1 MAQTVIGIFDNESE
15 ARRAVDNLVERGFT
29 RNSIDIADRSS
40 SNYTSSDS
48 DYTSRKHD
56 DDDSIGGFFRSLF
69 GSSDESDKYS
79 RVASRGCVVTVHAQ
93 SSDEAERAADIL
105 DEYGAVN
112 VDERASQFGN
122 YSNTTSSSNF
132 TDTTTTGAAY
142 TADRFDKDTNRFD
155 ADKFR
160 DRDVVD
166 TDRVDIDNRTNLDRR
181 DVVDSE
187 TSLPII
193 EEQLNVGKRVVETG
207 GVRLRS
213 RIIEKPVEENLRLR
227 EEHVR
232 VERHPVNRPASE
244 ADLAGFREGTVEMT
258 ERSEV
263 PVVNKE
269 ARVIEEIS
277 LNKDVEEREETVRD
291 TVRRT
296 DVEVENLKRT
306 DDRIADTDRIYNS
319 DERRLDSDDRTL
331 DDDEE
336 LSRPRGV

>member
-40 SNYTSSDS
+40 S
-48 DYTSRKHD
+48 DYATRKHE
-56 DDDSIGGFFRSLF
+56 DDDSISGFFRSLF
-69 GSSDESDKYS
+69 GSDNDDSRKYS
-79 RVASRGCVVTVHAQ
+79 TVASRSCVVTVHAQ
-93 SSDEAERAADIL
+93 SSDEAERAAEIL
-105 DEYGAVN
+105 DEYGAVD
-112 VDERASQFGN
+112 VDERASQFGT
-122 YSNTTSSSNF
+122 TTSNF
-132 TDTTTTGAAY
+132 ADTTTTGAAY
-142 TADRFDKDTNRFD
+142 TADRFDNDTNRFD
-155 ADKFR
+155 ADRFR

-166 TDRVDIDNRTNLDRR
+166 TDRTDIDRTNLDRR
-181 DVVDSE
+181 DIVDSE

-193 EEQLNVGKRVVETG
+193 EEQVNIGKRVVETG

-213 RIIEKPVEENLRLR
+213 RIIEKPVEESLRLR

-244 ADLAGFREGTVEMT
+244 ADINAFREGTIEMT

-269 ARVIEEIS
+269 ARVVEEVS

-296 DVEVENLKRT
+296 DVEVENLNRT
-306 DDRIADTDRIYNS
+306 HDRLTDTDRVYNS

-331 DDDEE
+331 DDDEG

>member
-29 RNSIDIADRSS
+29 RNSIDISDRSS
-40 SNYTSSDS
+40 S
-48 DYTSRKHD
+48 DYSTRKHD

-69 GSSDESDKYS
+69 GSDNDDSRKYS
-79 RVASRGCVVTVHAQ
+79 TVASRSCVVTVHAQ
-93 SSDEAERAADIL
+93 SSDEAERAAEIL
-105 DEYGAVN
+105 DEYGAVD

-122 YSNTTSSSNF
+122 TTSNF

-142 TADRFDKDTNRFD
+142 TADRFDADTNRFD
-155 ADKFR
+155 ADRFR

-166 TDRVDIDNRTNLDRR
+166 TDRTDIDRTNLDRTNLDRR
-181 DVVDSE
+181 DIVDSE

-193 EEQLNVGKRVVETG
+193 EEQVNIGKRVVETG

-213 RIIEKPVEENLRLR
+213 RIIEKPVEESLRLR

-244 ADLAGFREGTVEMT
+244 ADINSFREGTIEMT
-258 ERSEV
+258 ERTEV

-269 ARVIEEIS
+269 ARVVEEVS

-296 DVEVENLKRT
+296 DVEVENLNRT
-306 DDRIADTDRIYNS
+306 HDRVVDTDRVYNS
-319 DERRLDSDDRTL
+319 DERRSDSDDRTL
-331 DDDEE
+331 DNDDE

>member
-15 ARRAVDNLVERGFT
+15 ARRAVDNLVDRGFT

-40 SNYTSSDS
+40 TSGDYSN
-48 DYTSRKHD
+48 RKHE

-69 GSSDESDKYS
+69 GSDNDDSRKYS
-79 RVASRGCVVTVHAQ
+79 TVASRSCVVTVHAQ
-93 SSDEAERAADIL
+93 SSDEAERAAEIL
-105 DEYGAVN
+105 DEYGAVD

-122 YSNTTSSSNF
+122 FSNTSSDF

-142 TADRFDKDTNRFD
+142 TADRFDNDTNRFD
-155 ADKFR
+155 LDRFR
-160 DRDVVD
+160 DKDVVD
-166 TDRVDIDNRTNLDRR
+166 ADRVDIDNRTNLDRQ

-213 RIIEKPVEENLRLR
+213 RIIEKPVEESLRLR

-244 ADLAGFREGTVEMT
+244 ADINGFREGTIEMT

-269 ARVIEEIS
+269 ARVVEEVS

-296 DVEVENLKRT
+296 DVEVENLNRT
-306 DDRIADTDRIYNS
+306 SDRLTDTDRVYNS

-331 DDDEE
+331 DDDEG

>member
-1 MAQTVIGIFDNESE
+1 MAQTVIGIFDNERE
-15 ARRAVDNLVERGFT
+15 ARKAVDNLVERGFT
-29 RNSIDIADRSS
+29 RSNIDIADRSS
-40 SNYTSSDS
+40 SNYTTTSDS
-48 DYTSRKHD
+48 DYTSRKH

-69 GSSDESDKYS
+69 GSSDESDKYT

-105 DEYGAVN
+105 DEYGAVD

-122 YSNTTSSSNF
+122 YSNTTSNF
-132 TDTTTTGAAY
+132 TDTTSTGAAY
-142 TADRFDKDTNRFD
+142 TADRFDTDTNRFD

-160 DRDVVD
+160 NRDVVD

-181 DVVDSE
+181 DIVDSE

-213 RIIEKPVEENLRLR
+213 RIIEKPVEESLRLR

-232 VERHPVNRPASE
+232 VERNPVNRPASE
-244 ADLAGFREGTVEMT
+244 ADLAGFREGTIEMT

-269 ARVIEEIS
+269 ARVVEEVS

-306 DDRIADTDRIYNS
+306 DERIVDSDRVYNS
-319 DERRLDSDDRTL
+319 GERRLDSDDRTL
-331 DDDEE
+331 DDDDA